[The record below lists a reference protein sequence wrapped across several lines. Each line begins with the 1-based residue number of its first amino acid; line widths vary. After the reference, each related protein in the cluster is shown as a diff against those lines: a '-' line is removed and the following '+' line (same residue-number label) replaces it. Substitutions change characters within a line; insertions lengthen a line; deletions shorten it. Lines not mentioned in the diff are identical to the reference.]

1 MKKKVVLIPLEL
13 VQKLR
18 KRIEEKYSGDLI
30 QGVLICLNENLE
42 ILKKNGI
49 VLLEIKNIKIS
60 STKYI
65 EYGSVTNDVLKNALI
80 RVPQRGK
87 KKLVKALIIAGFG
100 SSWKEEYD
108 KYYDKDGDLLQSEDI
123 KIGIASLGQAI
134 SVRIKKLKN
143 WNVRANHSTPQW
155 ASFLRLPLDG
165 GIIKSVKCQLKT
177 TSPYYRFGFK
187 LFQLNGKLFG
197 DGSIQSMD
205 NNFVIHI
212 GKNFLSEEI
221 FITTYHN
228 GIRQRPDK
236 YTEIRPVDNTIS
248 MELMVNKE
256 NILHLIVNKSEIFK
270 TTINREIRKQIY
282 ILSWGDGNEF
292 QLNAE
297 NIVVEY
303 GLE

>member
-1 MKKKVVLIPLEL
+1 
-13 VQKLR
+13 
-18 KRIEEKYSGDLI
+18 
-30 QGVLICLNENLE
+30 
-42 ILKKNGI
+42 
-49 VLLEIKNIKIS
+49 
-60 STKYI
+60 
-65 EYGSVTNDVLKNALI
+65 
-80 RVPQRGK
+80 
-87 KKLVKALIIAGFG
+87 
-100 SSWKEEYD
+100 
-108 KYYDKDGDLLQSEDI
+108 
-123 KIGIASLGQAI
+123 
-134 SVRIKKLKN
+134 
-143 WNVRANHSTPQW
+143 
-155 ASFLRLPLDG
+155 
-165 GIIKSVKCQLKT
+165 
-177 TSPYYRFGFK
+177 
-187 LFQLNGKLFG
+187 
-197 DGSIQSMD
+197 MD